1 MSTAAAVTEPR
12 LHVTPK
18 GRVYKIDGEKV
29 PSVTTI
35 LNALPKNLTQWAADA
50 AANYAVEHWAELS
63 EEPITR
69 RIDKIRYAH
78 RDVVSKA
85 ALRGSEIHD
94 YGDKLVRGETVE
106 IPPEYLGPAQAWA
119 RHIDRWQI
127 EPEATEAAVANLQY
141 RWAGRGDLWGT
152 IGVRDDARAYIDL
165 KTGKGLY
172 ESVVLQCVGYDAA
185 DVWQPDGPASEQP
198 YVPVDLIYVAHILP
212 DDVRMVPVRGAG
224 GAVRPGVR
232 ELRQFLYAKQTWH
245 WLDAHGYRGEDQL
258 LGEAERP

>member
-1 MSTAAAVTEPR
+1 MTAPTVTEPR

-35 LNALPKNLTQWAADA
+35 LNVLPKNLTQWAADA
-50 AANYAVEHWAELS
+50 AANYAVDHWSELS
-63 EEPITR
+63 EEPLTKR
-69 RIDKIRYAH
+69 LDKMRYAH

-85 ALRGSEIHD
+85 ALRGTEIHD
-94 YGDKLVRGETVE
+94 YGDKLVRGEQVE
-106 IPPEYLGPAQAWA
+106 IPDEYVGAAQAWA
-119 RHIDRWQI
+119 RTIDKWAI
-127 EPEATEAAVANLQY
+127 EPLATEAAIANLTHGF
-141 RWAGRGDLWGT
+141 AGRGDLWGT
-152 IGVRDDARAYIDL
+152 VGARDGARCYIDL

-172 ESVVLQCVGYDAA
+172 ESVVLQCAGYDGAE
-185 DVWQPDGPASEQP
+185 VWQPDGPTSEGP

-224 GAVRPGVR
+224 GAVRPGVG
-232 ELRQFLYAKQTWH
+232 EFRQFLYAKQTWH
-245 WLDAHGYRGEDQL
+245 WLDRHGYRGEDQL